1 MSDSDFIR
9 YQSAIAQGHVMLAR
23 GLISDQEFRLFE
35 EEMRRKYNLPE
46 GSIFRDYHLLYR
58 PQ

>member
-1 MSDSDFIR
+1 MNDFDFIR

-23 GLISDQEFRLFE
+23 GLINEHEFRLFE
-35 EEMRRKYNLPE
+35 EKMRRKYNLSE
-46 GSIFRDYHLLYR
+46 SSIFRDYRLIYK

>member
-9 YQSAIAQGHVMLAR
+9 YQSAIAQGHVMLER
-23 GLISDQEFRLFE
+23 GLITDYEFSLFE
-35 EEMRRKYNLPE
+35 EKMRRKYNLPE

-58 PQ
+58 SQ

>member
-1 MSDSDFIR
+1 MSDDAIIR

-23 GLISDQEFRLFE
+23 GLINEHEFRLFE
-35 EEMRRKYNLPE
+35 EKMRRKYNLPE
-46 GSIFRDYHLLYR
+46 GSIFRDYRLLYR

>member
-9 YQSAIAQGHVMLAR
+9 YQSAIAQGHVMLTR

-46 GSIFRDYHLLYR
+46 GSIFRDYRLLYR

>member
-1 MSDSDFIR
+1 MNDSDFIR

-23 GLISDQEFRLFE
+23 GLITDHEFRLFE
-35 EEMRRKYNLPE
+35 EKIRRKFNLPE
-46 GSIFRDYHLLYR
+46 GSIFRDYRLLYR

>member
-1 MSDSDFIR
+1 MSDSDFIC

-23 GLISDQEFRLFE
+23 GLINEHEFRLFE
-35 EEMRRKYNLPE
+35 EKMRRKYNLSE
-46 GSIFRDYHLLYR
+46 SSIFRDYRLIYR

>member
-9 YQSAIAQGHVMLAR
+9 YHSAIAQGHVMLAR
-23 GLISDQEFRLFE
+23 GLITDQEFWLFE
-35 EEMRRKYNLPE
+35 EKMRRKYNLPE
-46 GSIFRDYHLLYR
+46 GSIFRDYRLLYR

>member
-1 MSDSDFIR
+1 MNDSDFIR

-23 GLISDQEFRLFE
+23 GLIADHEFRLFE
-35 EEMRRKYNLPE
+35 EKMRRKYNLLE
-46 GSIFRDYHLLYR
+46 SSIFRDYRLIHR